1 MGMVSQFAQHG
12 AAVPHF
18 VGNVSCDDEL
28 RGSMLSVFAG
38 SPAANSP
45 AVRHRCRCALPLVA
59 GQVFRWALGGDALL
73 PALMGFLLVVARHC
87 VASWSLWDVVT
98 V

>member
-38 SPAANSP
+38 GPAANSP
-45 AVRHRCRCALPLVA
+45 ALRHRRLGMVCMARRVA
-59 GQVFRWALGGDALL
+59 GQVFRWALGGNALL
-73 PALMGFLLVVARHC
+73 RVLKGFLLVEARHC
-87 VASWSLWDVVT
+87 VAG
-98 V
+98 